1 MIIENNACYRN
12 AQEKNLHRERNRI
25 NIIET
30 FTHNNKEYQILHDQ
44 KEEMLFVK
52 KSNKT
57 IVEFDGYNRII
68 LNNEKIGLIT
78 HSTEA
83 SKTYLIQLDGQE
95 DIDTNLY
102 VRNKNLIDALV
113 FTVKHLIDNKQLKG

>member
-44 KEEMLFVK
+44 KEEM
-52 KSNKT
+52 
-57 IVEFDGYNRII
+57 
-68 LNNEKIGLIT
+68 
-78 HSTEA
+78 
-83 SKTYLIQLDGQE
+83 
-95 DIDTNLY
+95 
-102 VRNKNLIDALV
+102 
-113 FTVKHLIDNKQLKG
+113 